1 MAADESKSIRDYVEK
16 LADDKLAEV
25 MGEPKTGASRRW
37 TEDINGGKWSDDDL
51 EWEGYKPREDVARNQ
66 REFFDKIERNGARVH
81 RRKTFK
87 AYDDVP
93 EMPSFLDRRE
103 KKRQQYGVSDY
114 KPEEWA
120 RVVRPQGGMVVLSDF
135 MVTQITDILMREMCD
150 VLERAQLI
158 FVSEAASQN
167 VRQGFRKI
175 VGEYV
180 QFLNK
185 DTGEYS
191 DVEVE

>member
-1 MAADESKSIRDYVEK
+1 MASDENKSIRDYVEK
-16 LADDKLAEV
+16 LADDKLAEL
-25 MGEPKTGASRRW
+25 MDAPKTTVRTWSEDRR
-37 TEDINGGKWSDDDL
+37 GGRWSNDEL
-51 EWEGYKPREDVARNQ
+51 EWESYKPVQRKPYVPREDVAQSQ
-66 REFFDKIERNGARVH
+66 REFFGAG
-81 RRKTFK
+81 
-87 AYDDVP
+87 
-93 EMPSFLDRRE
+93 EMPSFLDRRGT
-103 KKRQQYGVSDY
+103 KRQQYGASAY
-114 KPEEWA
+114 RPEEWA
-120 RVVRPQGGMVVLSDF
+120 KVVRPQGGTVVLSDF

-158 FVSEAASQN
+158 FVSEAASQS

-185 DTGEYS
+185 ATGEYS